1 MPATQRKVAPPAVTH
16 PTLPAW
22 AQALAERGIGRR
34 LPSLGFSHRG
44 VAWPGLQRA
53 LPHAE
58 RMICVGGATFG
69 GSGKT
74 PVAIA
79 LAQELAARGVSVAL
93 VGHGH
98 KGRVVQATRV
108 ALDMSAGQVGDEA
121 WLAARALAPLDVP
134 VFVAPR
140 RADAVRAA
148 AQARSLLVVDGVL
161 QTAPV
166 RAGLS
171 VLLLP
176 SEAELA
182 MARVFPFG
190 DLRAPPRRLRALCD
204 LALTVRDQDLDVRAC
219 DPEGHERPLGEL
231 RGRRVGLFTALARP
245 ARVLRQLQGQGLCP
259 VAHVRFADHGPVSP
273 DVLRRVG
280 RAQGVDVWVCT
291 DKCAVHLCGDSPRP
305 WVLRA
310 TARIPGDLVHL
321 ACALA
326 QRLA

>member
-1 MPATQRKVAPPAVTH
+1 MQPAVVHRLVTY

-22 AQALAERGIGRR
+22 GQALAERG
-34 LPSLGFSHRG
+34 LGFRATGLGSSHLG
-44 VAWPGLQRA
+44 VAWPGLARK

-79 LAQELAARGVSVAL
+79 LAQALAARGVSVAF

-108 ALDMSAGQVGDEA
+108 ALNMSAAQVGDEA

-140 RADAVRAA
+140 RGDAVCAA
-148 AQARSLLVVDGVL
+148 ALARSVLVVDGVL
-161 QTAPV
+161 QTAPG

-190 DLRAPPRRLRALCD
+190 DLRAPPRRLRALSD
-204 LALTVRDQDLDVRAC
+204 VALTLRDQDLDVRAC

-231 RGRRVGLFTALARP
+231 RGLRVGLFTALARP

-273 DVLRRVG
+273 GVLRRLE

>member
-1 MPATQRKVAPPAVTH
+1 MGTEFAIPQPPVTL

-22 AQALAERGIGRR
+22 AQALAERGLGRG
-34 LPSLGFSHRG
+34 LPLLGLSHLG
-44 VAWPGLQRA
+44 VAWPGLERV

-69 GSGKT
+69 GTGKT

-79 LAQELAARGVSVAL
+79 LAQELARQGVSVAF

-98 KGRVVQATRV
+98 KGRVTRPTRV
-108 ALDMSAGQVGDEA
+108 GLDMSAAHVGDEA
-121 WLAARALAPLDVP
+121 WLAVRALGALDVP

-140 RADAVRAA
+140 RADAVRVA

-182 MARVFPFG
+182 LARVFPFG
-190 DLRAPPRRLRALCD
+190 DLRAAPQRLRALCD
-204 LALTVRDQDLDVRAC
+204 LALTIGDQDLEVRAC
-219 DPEGHERPLGEL
+219 DGDGHERPLGDL

-245 ARVLRQLQGQGLCP
+245 ARVLRQLQGQGVCP
-259 VAHVRFADHGPVSP
+259 VAHVRFADHGPVHP
-273 DVLRRVG
+273 RVLARVG

-291 DKCAVHLCGDSPRP
+291 EKCAVHLCSDSPRP